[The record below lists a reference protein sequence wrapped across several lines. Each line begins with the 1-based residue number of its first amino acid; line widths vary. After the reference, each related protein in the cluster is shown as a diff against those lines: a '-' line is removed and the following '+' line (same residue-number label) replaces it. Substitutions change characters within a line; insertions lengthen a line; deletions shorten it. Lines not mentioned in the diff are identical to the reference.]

1 MLMSLKNFPQ
11 ESMKFEIQAFKKV
24 ADRRKLRETHV
35 PYTGAPQRHPYDD
48 GRILLVA
55 DPYSPNTFYYE
66 FDREDVSYVEEL
78 PNLVN
83 MDGETISMVR
93 IWVRK
98 MSIGVRCQPFFVEE
112 TQFRY

>member
-1 MLMSLKNFPQ
+1 MPLKNIPQ
-11 ESMKFEIQAFKKV
+11 ESMKFEIQAFKKA
-24 ADRRKLRETHV
+24 ADRNKLRETHL

-48 GRILLVA
+48 DRVMLVA

-66 FDREDVSYVEEL
+66 FDRADVSYVEEL

-83 MDGETISMVR
+83 MDGEAIAMVR

-98 MSIGVRCQPFFVEE
+98 MSIGVRCLPFIVDD
-112 TQFRY
+112 TQNTP